1 MTIFDVLKQRKDV
14 VVRKRTENDI
24 LIKQMQD
31 NEKQM
36 NNNLHSLNIGQ
47 EALQFLEDVA
57 QSRRNTMKSKIEG
70 IISDAL
76 RVIYGPDYRI
86 ELVYSAKNNRS
97 SLEIELVKN
106 TPKGEV
112 RRTMEG
118 FGGGVSDSISV
129 PLRLLILL
137 GSRQTD
143 RVCVLDESYKHVDP
157 ERIELVAKFIKEI
170 AHKLQ
175 MQIVLFSHHEAMQ
188 ETADVIFQITDVGG
202 KAALKKM

>member
-24 LIKQMQD
+24 LAKQMQD

-36 NNNLHSLNIGQ
+36 NANLHSLTIGQ

-86 ELVYSAKNNRS
+86 ELVYSTKNNRS
-97 SLEIELVKN
+97 SLEIELVKK

-143 RVCVLDESYKHVDP
+143 KVCVLDESYKHVDP

-170 AHKLQ
+170 SHKLN
-175 MQIVLFSHHEAMQ
+175 MQIVLLSHHEAMQ
-188 ETADVIFQITDVGG
+188 ETADVIFQIQDVGG
-202 KAALKKM
+202 KATLKKM

>member
-14 VVRKRTENDI
+14 LVRKQTENDI
-24 LIKQMQD
+24 LVKQIQE
-31 NEKQM
+31 NERKM
-36 NNNLHSLNIGQ
+36 KENLSSLTIGQ

-57 QSRRNTMKSKIEG
+57 QSRRNTMKTKIEA

-97 SLEIELVKN
+97 SLEIELVKT

-143 RVCVLDESYKHVDP
+143 RVCVLDESYKHVDL

-170 AHKLQ
+170 SHKLN
-175 MQIVLFSHHEAMQ
+175 MQIILFSHHEAMQ
-188 ETADVIFQITDVGG
+188 ETADVIFQITDAGG
-202 KAALKKM
+202 KAALTKI